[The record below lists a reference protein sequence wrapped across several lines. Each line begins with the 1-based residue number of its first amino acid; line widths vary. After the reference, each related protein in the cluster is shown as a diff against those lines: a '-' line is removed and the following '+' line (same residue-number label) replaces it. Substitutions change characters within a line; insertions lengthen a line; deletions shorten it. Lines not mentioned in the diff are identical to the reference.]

1 MIQSMPAMA
10 VHGSPQYLQAQRL
23 LHIVFVDL
31 HSGPGRAP
39 PASQAAAHSAPASA
53 AAGRWATHRGAGA
66 RLPWAPAAA
75 PAVAPGGGP
84 AARDLSR
91 RAAVFHN
98 QWHCVFSIE
107 IWDQCHGLQL
117 PLQQPSVQLP
127 PGHAPLQIRG
137 EGGSSR
143 RRRRTCVVVSWR
155 ARRSGRGQHDCQ
167 VDPDLWALSQ
177 NSKKWSIFEV
187 HINLVRSLVG
197 YSLTCGWH

>member
-1 MIQSMPAMA
+1 MKVSMHTFEPTNNHVVFMYSIASESMQWYSQLIMTPAE
-10 VHGSPQYLQAQRL
+10 
-23 LHIVFVDL
+23 
-31 HSGPGRAP
+31 
-39 PASQAAAHSAPASA
+39 
-53 AAGRWATHRGAGA
+53 AGRWATHRGAGA
-66 RLPWAPAAA
+66 RLPLAPAAA

-155 ARRSGRGQHDCQ
+155 ARRSGGQNDCQ

-197 YSLTCGWH
+197 YNLTCGWHFFFFFFF